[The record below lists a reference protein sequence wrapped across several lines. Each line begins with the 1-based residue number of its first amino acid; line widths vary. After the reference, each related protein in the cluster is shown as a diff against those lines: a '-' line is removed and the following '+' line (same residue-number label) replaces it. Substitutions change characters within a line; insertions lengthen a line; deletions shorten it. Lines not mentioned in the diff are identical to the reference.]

1 MQSQE
6 KLSSLLAEALALI
19 EEVTTTRYD
28 PEKVADLNRR
38 GYAALEAVA
47 ASSSEPMCDTM
58 QRPKS
63 QCGCP
68 DCGSSLIDW
77 PASQGEQA
85 SLAEGAL
92 S

>member
-1 MQSQE
+1 MMQSQE
-6 KLSSLLAEALALI
+6 KISSLLAEALAMI
-19 EEVTTTRYD
+19 EAVTTTSFD

-38 GYAALEAVA
+38 GYAALQA
-47 ASSSEPMCDTM
+47 AACSVPVCETM
-58 QRPKS
+58 QRPKCE
-63 QCGCP
+63 CGCP

-85 SLAEGAL
+85 SVAEGAL

>member
-6 KLSSLLAEALALI
+6 KLSSLLAEALAMI
-19 EEVTTTRYD
+19 EVVTTTRYD
-28 PEKVADLNRR
+28 PAKVADLNRR
-38 GYAALEAVA
+38 ANAALQAVA
-47 ASSSEPMCDTM
+47 GNVLMCETM

-68 DCGSSLIDW
+68 DCGSSLIDC
-77 PASQGEQA
+77 PASHGEQA

-92 S
+92 

>member
-6 KLSSLLAEALALI
+6 KISSLLAEALALI

-38 GYAALEAVA
+38 GYAALEAVS
-47 ASSSEPMCDTM
+47 ASSSEPMCKTM
-58 QRPKS
+58 QRPKA

-68 DCGSSLIDW
+68 DCGTSLIDW
-77 PASQGEQA
+77 PASLGDKDVP
-85 SLAEGAL
+85 AEGA
-92 S
+92 SS

>member
-1 MQSQE
+1 MRSQE
-6 KLSSLLAEALALI
+6 KISSLLAEALAMI
-19 EEVTTTRYD
+19 EEVTTTGYD
-28 PEKVADLNRR
+28 PAKVADLNRR
-38 GYAALEAVA
+38 GYAALQTA
-47 ASSSEPMCDTM
+47 ADSVPMCEPM